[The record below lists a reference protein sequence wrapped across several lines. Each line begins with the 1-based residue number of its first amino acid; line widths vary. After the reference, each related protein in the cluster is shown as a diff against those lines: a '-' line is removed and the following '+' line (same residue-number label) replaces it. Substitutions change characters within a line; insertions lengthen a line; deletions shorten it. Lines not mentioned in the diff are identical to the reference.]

1 MLQSFKDKITIQKI
15 SFVILMTSMISL
27 VYLFTLYNPIGKVQL
42 LVIAHVL
49 LFVFFGAMIYN
60 VIELYYAHIKKEIL
74 TTTQTIYSIYISTMI
89 SLSMIVLLTLN
100 IVNWLNV
107 YTFAMWVV
115 VTILTLMYGKSIN

>member
-1 MLQSFKDKITIQKI
+1 
-15 SFVILMTSMISL
+15 MISL

-60 VIELYYAHIKKEIL
+60 IIELYYAHIKKEIL